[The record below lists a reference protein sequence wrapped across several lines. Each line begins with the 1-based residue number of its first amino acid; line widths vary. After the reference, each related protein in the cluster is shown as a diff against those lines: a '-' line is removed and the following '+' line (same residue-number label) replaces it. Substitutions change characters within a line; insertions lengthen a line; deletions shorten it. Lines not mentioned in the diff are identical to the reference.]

1 MACLTTTGVSI
12 HGIAAAVPMNSV
24 SNLDL
29 PLLTERERQQW
40 VRNVGIECR
49 RVAPTGMLAS
59 DLCHAA
65 ADQLLHELGWERES
79 IDVLVLVTQ
88 SPDLLLPGTASQLQV
103 RLGLGKHVIAI
114 DLNQGCAGYVYGLSV
129 ISAMMAGGF
138 LRRGLLLVG
147 DTITHVLSPEDKST
161 VPIFSDAGS
170 ATALS
175 FDRNAAS
182 MHFNLQ
188 TDGAGYQ
195 AICIPEGGARVPLAE
210 ADTDLR
216 PHGDGILRG
225 GLHLAMQG
233 LDVFNFGLAEVP
245 PNVRTLVDWARVD
258 ASAIDH
264 FVFHQ
269 ANLLLNESIRR
280 KLGLPAEKVPYSL
293 REFGNTSSATIPVT
307 LVHCLGE
314 LLRTQPQRLLL
325 CGFGVG
331 LSWGSALV
339 DLEPITCLAMIEC

>member
-12 HGIAAAVPMNSV
+12 NGIAAAVPRNRV

-40 VRNVGIECR
+40 VKTVGIESR
-49 RVAPTGMLAS
+49 RVAPAGMTAS
-59 DLCHAA
+59 DLCFAA
-65 ADQLLHELGWERES
+65 ADALLNDLGWERDA
-79 IDVLVLVTQ
+79 IDVIVLVTQ
-88 SPDLLLPGTASQLQV
+88 SPDLLLPGAASQLQV

-147 DTITHVLSPEDKST
+147 DTITHSLSPEDKST

-175 FDRNAAS
+175 FDRTASS

-195 AICIPEGGARVPLAE
+195 AICIPEGGARVPHSQ
-210 ADTDLR
+210 ADSSLKSY
-216 PHGDGILRG
+216 GEGILRG
-225 GLHLAMQG
+225 GLHSGHAGPRRLHRPRRG
-233 LDVFNFGLAEVP
+233 P
-245 PNVRTLVDWARVD
+245 PQYPRSLRFCPGGPDSTDR
-258 ASAIDH
+258 

-269 ANLLLNESIRR
+269 ANLLLEREHSPET
-280 KLGLPAEKVPYSL
+280 GPAS
-293 REFGNTSSATIPVT
+293 
-307 LVHCLGE
+307 
-314 LLRTQPQRLLL
+314 
-325 CGFGVG
+325 
-331 LSWGSALV
+331 
-339 DLEPITCLAMIEC
+339 